1 MRHFA
6 LLIVL
11 CLFSISMMGEA
22 SKDSTQT
29 VVEAT
34 QVAHSD
40 AKTQTTSLKHGINK
54 ISYRQYLIGAYG
66 IIAVLAVIVIF
77 LWIRLNNVS
86 AKRKRLR
93 SDFEKFKQATLSQEQ
108 VNDLERKLLCEV
120 DRRISQAR
128 KAWELK
134 SETRDSRQHPAAP
147 VAPLAQDH
155 PVVCYFESNSGA
167 YFVKVCKA
175 QSTVTAFK
183 VTFTNDSM
191 QVGEFELTDLN
202 KIKSA
207 DHNDE
212 VIQLAEGSKRIEAAS
227 EIISQVRGKVVRE
240 GERWK
245 VVEKLKLKLS

>member
-1 MRHFA
+1 M
-6 LLIVL
+6 IVL

-40 AKTQTTSLKHGINK
+40 AKTQTISLKHGIDK
-54 ISYRQYLIGAYG
+54 ISYRQYLTGANV
-66 IIAVLAVIVIF
+66 IIAALAVIVIF
-77 LWIRLNNVS
+77 LWIRLNKVS
-86 AKRKRLR
+86 AKHKRLR
-93 SDFEKFKQATLSQEQ
+93 SDFEKFKQAALSQEQ
-108 VNDLERKLLCEV
+108 VNFLEMKLLCEV

-128 KAWELK
+128 KAWEIK

-155 PVVCYFESNSGA
+155 PVIRYFESNSGA
-167 YFVKVCKA
+167 YFVKVCNA
-175 QSTVTAFK
+175 PSTVTAFK

-191 QVGEFELTDLN
+191 QAGEFELTDLN

-207 DHNDE
+207 DQNDN
-212 VIQLAEGSKRIEAAS
+212 VIQLAEGSKQIDAAS
-227 EIISQVRGKVVRE
+227 EIITQVRGKVVKKD
-240 GERWK
+240 GKWK